1 MSADDYMDDFYDEDE
16 MTMAEIEESLK
27 HGYGRCGYDVMVGH
41 GGTPLD
47 NCGKF
52 RVNRG
57 CLDVKAHELPLM
69 LQGEKE
75 FKDKIWRFACFYSCH
90 KPNCPMCF
98 RSWARRE
105 AYAMESRLVE
115 GMKRF
120 GDVEHII
127 ISIPPSRF
135 ELDFKATRRLA
146 IRALE
151 KRGVVGGGMIHHAFR
166 LDRSTRYWKP
176 YNYHYHVLGFIE
188 GGFKCRGCSKI
199 TNGRCMDLT
208 CREFM
213 ARCDRLQMLD
223 KFVVKVAEEQ
233 VGVKVVAGERRS
245 IVNTG
250 FYQLTHSSYRL
261 EGKRSQI
268 VTWFGKLSYRKLKV
282 DKRHPLVCRLCGK
295 EHLPALSCL
304 SSIPPCTDRSKNEF
318 RSESVED
325 LYDADGNE
333 VWVERG
339 LAIDFAG
346 R

>member
-1 MSADDYMDDFYDEDE
+1 MSEDYVDDFYDEEE
-16 MTMAEIEESLK
+16 MTMAEIEESMK
-27 HGYGRCGYDVMVGH
+27 YGYGRCGDDVMVGH
-41 GGTPLD
+41 GGSQFD

-69 LQGEKE
+69 LQGEKKC
-75 FKDKIWRFACFYSCH
+75 KDRIWRFACFYSCH
-90 KPNCPMCF
+90 KVSCPVCF

-105 AYAMESRLVE
+105 AYAIESRLVE

-120 GDVEHII
+120 GGNVEHII
-127 ISIPPSRF
+127 ISVPPSRI
-135 ELDFKATRRLA
+135 ELDFKATRRLV
-146 IRALE
+146 IKALE
-151 KRGVVGGGMIHHAFR
+151 KRGVVGACLIHHAFR
-166 LDRSTRYWKP
+166 LDRVTRYWKP
-176 YNYHYHVLGFIE
+176 YNYHYHCLGFIE

-199 TNGRCMDLT
+199 INGRCTDLS

-213 ARCDRLQMLD
+213 ARCDRLQLLD

-233 VGVKVVAGERRS
+233 IGGNVVAGERRS
-245 IVNTG
+245 IVNTA
-250 FYQLTHSSYRL
+250 FYQLTHASYRL
-261 EGKRSQI
+261 GGKRNQI
-268 VTWFGKLSYRKLKV
+268 VTWMGCLGYRKLKV

-295 EHLPALSCL
+295 EHLPAISCL
-304 SSIPPCTDRSKNEF
+304 SSTPPCTDRSKNEF
-318 RSESVED
+318 KPESVED

-339 LAIDFAG
+339 LETGFAG